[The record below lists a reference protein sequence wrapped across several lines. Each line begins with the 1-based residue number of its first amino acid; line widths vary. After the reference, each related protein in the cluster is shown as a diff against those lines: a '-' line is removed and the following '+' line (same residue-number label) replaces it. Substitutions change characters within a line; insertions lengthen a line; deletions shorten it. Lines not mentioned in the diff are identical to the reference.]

1 MAQTKLIQKA
11 EQDLEILFNLQQI
24 LPLSVMSLAHYGSV
38 EIELIV
44 AETEN
49 WKHYNKIIFKYVNS
63 VVGLIFNIFKYV
75 NSTATVHKQ
84 YYYSVATVIIVPW
97 PKAKHVKWGGEKQ
110 WKNATQDST
119 ENAES
124 KRALYIG
131 KFYNKT

>member
-1 MAQTKLIQKA
+1 MYFDWVFILGLLPSPKSHKLQY
-11 EQDLEILFNLQQI
+11 
-24 LPLSVMSLAHYGSV
+24 LSFVWIKFIGV
-38 EIELIV
+38 EI
-44 AETEN
+44 EN
-49 WKHYNKIIFKYVNS
+49 WKHCSKIIFKYVNS
-63 VVGLIFNIFKYV
+63 IVGPIFNIFKYV

-119 ENAES
+119 ENAKS